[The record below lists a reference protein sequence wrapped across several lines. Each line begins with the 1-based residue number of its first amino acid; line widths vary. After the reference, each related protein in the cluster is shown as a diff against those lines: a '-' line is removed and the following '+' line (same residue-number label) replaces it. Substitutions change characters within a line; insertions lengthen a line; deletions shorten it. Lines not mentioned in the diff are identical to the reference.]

1 MTRSGTLI
9 EKEPG
14 LTAVFQGEEHAYV
27 RCILADAN
35 DPTRQFECR
44 VLDVE
49 DIPTT
54 PGQSITLEVIHVITD
69 RNSGKVRFYCH
80 FVA

>member
-1 MTRSGTLI
+1 MTRAGTLI
-9 EKEPG
+9 EKETG
-14 LTAVFQGEEHAYV
+14 LSAIFQGAEHPYV
-27 RCILADAN
+27 RCILADPH

-49 DIPTT
+49 DIPTQ
-54 PGQSITLEVIHVITD
+54 PGQSITLEVIHVVTD
-69 RNSGKVRFYCH
+69 RKNGKVRFDCH